1 MGKVAIIGGGA
12 FGTGMACVARRSGNE
27 VTLWARE
34 PEVVDDILRK
44 RENTHFLAGTKL
56 PQGIEATNDLAQA
69 ADGADLVLM
78 AVPAQ
83 HTRTVAGQLRPVLRR
98 GMPVVSC
105 SKGVEQKSCQFM
117 PEVLADMLPDAI
129 VAVLSGPSF
138 AKDIGADLPCGV
150 VIACHDWAVA
160 EMLARSLANPHFCVH
175 LSDDVIGTAVAG
187 AMKNVISIASG
198 IAHARNVGESGRAT
212 IVTLGLEEAA
222 RLGAAKGGKLE
233 TFLGLA
239 GAGDFMNTAH
249 SLQSR
254 NTTLGIAIGEGK
266 RAADVLAGRK
276 QVTEG
281 ASNVVALAQ
290 LARNFKVDMPITLA
304 LDAILADKVALE
316 DAIKLVMRTMPALW
330 RTGKAGTR
338 EVLHV

>member
-1 MGKVAIIGGGA
+1 MGRVAIIGGGA

-27 VTLWARE
+27 VALWVRE
-34 PEVVDDILRK
+34 PEVVDDILHR

-56 PQGIEATNDLAQA
+56 PQGIEATVDMARA

-83 HTRTVAGQLRPVLRR
+83 HTRAVAGQLRPALRR

-117 PEVLADMLPDAI
+117 PEVLADMLPEAI

-150 VIACHDWAVA
+150 VVACHDWAVA
-160 EMLARSLANPHFCVH
+160 EMLARSLANPNFCVH
-175 LSDDVIGTAVAG
+175 LSDDVIGAAVAG
-187 AMKNVISIASG
+187 AMKNVISIAGG
-198 IAHARNVGESGRAT
+198 IAHARNAGESGRASL
-212 IVTLGLEEAA
+212 VTLGLEEAA
-222 RLGAAKGGKLE
+222 RLGIAKGGRLE

-254 NTTLGIAIGEGK
+254 NTTLGIAIGEGR

-281 ASNVVALAQ
+281 ATNVVAVAQ
-290 LARNFKVDMPITLA
+290 LARNFRVEMPITLA
-304 LDAILADKVALE
+304 LDEILADRVALE
-316 DAIKLVMRTMPALW
+316 DAIRLVMRTMPALW

>member
-1 MGKVAIIGGGA
+1 MGRVAIIGGGA

-27 VTLWARE
+27 VTLRA
-34 PEVVDDILRK
+34 L
-44 RENTHFLAGTKL
+44 
-56 PQGIEATNDLAQA
+56 
-69 ADGADLVLM
+69 
-78 AVPAQ
+78 
-83 HTRTVAGQLRPVLRR
+83 
-98 GMPVVSC
+98 PVVSC

-117 PEVLADMLPDAI
+117 PEVLADMFPDAI

-150 VIACHDWAVA
+150 VVACHDWGVA

-187 AMKNVISIASG
+187 A
-198 IAHARNVGESGRAT
+198 
-212 IVTLGLEEAA
+212 
-222 RLGAAKGGKLE
+222 
-233 TFLGLA
+233 
-239 GAGDFMNTAH
+239 GDFMNTAR

-254 NTTLGIAIGEGK
+254 N
-266 RAADVLAGRK
+266 
-276 QVTEG
+276 
-281 ASNVVALAQ
+281 
-290 LARNFKVDMPITLA
+290 FKVEMPITLA
-304 LDAILADKVALE
+304 LDAILGDQVALE